1 MAQKS
6 ENFKF
11 EGKYQ
16 EYIPADSTAI
26 AAGDAVMLTNGRL
39 TVATATKATLKDFV
53 GICDDV
59 WSSTVAVQKYGA
71 SSADYTTATTR
82 PVKLKV
88 YHEGVFDL
96 ATRETSGTAGQAVY
110 LVTATTGAQ
119 VFTVD
124 PISVAAEN
132 VMGPVGQLYA
142 TFSGATAN
150 DCQKVRITAGLQN
163 QPRDLRWVLMNRLIS
178 WSGAGG
184 ATDSIVR
191 IAASAPG
198 ATVAATWGRVLAM
211 VNGVL
216 VGIESDCTAGH
227 TGCTA
232 LPTGAGSCV
241 VIYAFDSAGC
251 VLRFYDS
258 AKCTAAVAS
267 ATLRA
272 DQFYWPS
279 VTTDYLPFALGI
291 LGATTSFISGT
302 ITPILRTYADCLRV
316 T

>member
-11 EGKYQ
+11 EGKYA
-16 EYIPADSTAI
+16 EYIPYDSTAI
-26 AAGDAVMLTNGRL
+26 AAGDAVRLVNGRL
-39 TVATATKATLKDFV
+39 YVAAATKASLKDFV

-71 SSADYTTATTR
+71 ASTDYATATTR

-88 YHEGVFDL
+88 YHEGIFDL
-96 ATRETSGTAGQAVY
+96 AVRETSGTAGQAVY
-110 LVTATTGAQ
+110 LITATTGAQ

-124 PISVAAEN
+124 PISVAAET
-132 VMGPVGQLYA
+132 VMGPVGQLYE

-184 ATDSIVR
+184 ATNTINN
-191 IAASAPG
+191 IAAAAPG
-198 ATVAATWGRVLAM
+198 DTVAATWGRILAM

-232 LPTGAGSCV
+232 MPSGAGSCV
-241 VIYAFDSAGC
+241 IVYAFDSAGC
-251 VLRFYDS
+251 VYRFYDS
-258 AKCTAAVAS
+258 AKCTVAVDS
-267 ATLRA
+267 TTMKA

-279 VTTDYLPFALGI
+279 VTTDYLPFAVGL
-291 LGATTSFISGT
+291 LGATTSFISGR
-302 ITPILRTYADCLRV
+302 IVPILRTYADCLRV

>member
-11 EGKYQ
+11 EGKYA
-16 EYIPADSTAI
+16 EYIPGDSTAI
-26 AAGDAVMLTNGRL
+26 AAGDAVRVLNGRL
-39 TVATATKATLKDFV
+39 YVATATKATQKNFV
-53 GICDDV
+53 GICDDA
-59 WSSTVAVQKYGA
+59 WSSVIAIQKYGA
-71 SSADYTTATTR
+71 SSADYATPTTR
-82 PVKLKV
+82 PVTLKV

-96 ATRETSGTAGQAVY
+96 AIRETSGTAGQAVY
-110 LVTATTGAQ
+110 LITATTGAQ

-124 PISVAAEN
+124 PISAAAET
-132 VMGPVGQLYA
+132 VMGPVGQLYE

-163 QPRDLRWVLMNRLIS
+163 FPRDIRWVLMNRLID
-178 WSGAGG
+178 WSTVPAGT
-184 ATDSIVR
+184 ASIR
-191 IAASAPG
+191 HIGGCAAG
-198 ATVAATWGRVLAM
+198 DTCFATWGRVIAM
-211 VNGVL
+211 VNGAM
-216 VGIESDCTAGH
+216 VGIESDCELGH
-227 TGCTA
+227 TT
-232 LPTGAGSCV
+232 CV
-241 VIYAFDSAGC
+241 VPVGDVGSGVIIWAFDSAGC

-258 AKCTAAVAS
+258 AKVTAAVAS

-291 LGATTSFISGT
+291 YGGSSLYISGK
-302 ITPILRTYADCLRV
+302 ITAVFRTYADCLRV